1 MSTTIDTTTLA
12 DGATALVLGELQAEL
27 VAFEAAHLAER
38 TQDPLSRWTY
48 DALARAAEAG
58 TVDRPELVQPLADLL
73 ELGLAS
79 GRIRAV
85 HGPAAEQAAR
95 RLYAETPA
103 GSAWRTQARGAS
115 AALTALAGRV
125 LEGLTVS
132 TAAPGQFSL
141 EVEATGARVLVE
153 LDGRGVT
160 VRSLELSGG
169 TL

>member
-1 MSTTIDTTTLA
+1 MSSTIDATALA
-12 DGATALVLGELQAEL
+12 DGTAALVLGELQAEL
-27 VAFEAAHLAER
+27 VAFEAAHLADR
-38 TQDPLSRWTY
+38 TEDPLLRWTY

-58 TVDRPELVQPLADLL
+58 TVDRTELVQPLADLL

-79 GRIRAV
+79 GRIRSV

-103 GSAWRTQARGAS
+103 GSEWRAQARGAS

-125 LEGLTVS
+125 LEGLTVT
-132 TAAPGQFSL
+132 TAAPGQFAL
-141 EVEATGARVLVE
+141 EVEAAGARVLVE

-169 TL
+169 SL